1 MNSDEELQNLF
12 KQRSILNEQIN
23 SYIKDKYQKY
33 GMSDEVK
40 NDNPY
45 SRLMAL
51 KRMGVVQNYE
61 RIK

>member
-1 MNSDEELQNLF
+1 
-12 KQRSILNEQIN
+12 
-23 SYIKDKYQKY
+23 
-33 GMSDEVK
+33 MSDEVK

-51 KRMGVVQNYE
+51 KRMGVVKKYE

>member
-1 MNSDEELQNLF
+1 
-12 KQRSILNEQIN
+12 
-23 SYIKDKYQKY
+23 
-33 GMSDEVK
+33 MSDEVK